1 MVRRV
6 KRKSLRRRSS
16 KAGFPFAR
24 YAKAAAVSAAAALG
38 LGVMHHATR
47 GAPHNPGRGHTIATV
62 PRASGSNKRRNKR
75 TKRKRRGAKGT
86 QKRRRR

>member
-6 KRKSLRRRSS
+6 KRKSVRKRSS

-38 LGVMHHATR
+38 LGAMHHATR

-62 PRASGSNKRRNKR
+62 PRASGSNKR

-86 QKRRRR
+86 RKRRRR